1 MRRALLIGLIGVV
14 VVVGGFAWYVATAQD
29 AASDARRAG
38 MRTAVGCIALGGVL
52 MAGGAVDARRHR
64 QKAGTRG
71 EDDRVARSSPVIR
84 PTIIVRQ
91 HRRRHRPTPVPVLRV
106 VPAWMPPELGDK
118 PAGTL
123 DSVRADQAS
132 LPNGETATG
141 DIWPEWFPRPRKAPA
156 PISPWPPPPD

>member
-1 MRRALLIGLIGVV
+1 MRRALLIGRVGVV
-14 VVVGGFAWYVATAQD
+14 VVVGGVAWYVAAAQD

-38 MRTAVGCIALGGVL
+38 MRTAAGCIALGGGL
-52 MAGGAVDARRHR
+52 MLGGAVDVLRHR

-91 HRRRHRPTPVPVLRV
+91 HSRRHRPTTVPVLRA
-106 VPAWMPPELGDK
+106 VPAWMPPKPGNK

-123 DSVRADQAS
+123 DSVRANQAS
-132 LPNGETATG
+132 MPIGETATG
-141 DIWPEWFPRPRKAPA
+141 DIWPEWFPPARKATA